1 MDQERQVCQALLE
14 ESSQSNR
21 GLALS
26 DKEGKVLWAN
36 PMMKRLLKRQKN
48 KLFSLIGENSLPNH
62 ILTIKGPQ
70 IHQVNKDLILLRSIY
85 PLQNGN
91 FFITLEDI
99 STRMKV
105 EKAKK
110 LFFANISHELRIPLT
125 VLNGYI
131 EILQNEKKRFK
142 HERVDL
148 KPYKRMQNQVRRLL
162 TLVEQML
169 LLARLEWGA
178 IREEETIVDMPD
190 IIYSIYDEIHMRKN
204 SEQKITLYL
213 DDELFVRGYEEALR
227 EAVTNLIYNA
237 IHHTPSGSKIVIRWH
252 RIAKKGGDLAYFSV
266 KDNGAGLGK
275 ENISRVLV
283 PFYTGKS
290 TENSSNKGEGTGLG
304 LAIVTSALQ
313 KHGSKLIVKSSK
325 NKGSMF
331 SFYLKAYDK
340 DGQQ

>member
-1 MDQERQVCQALLE
+1 MT
-14 ESSQSNR
+14 NI
-21 GLALS
+21 
-26 DKEGKVLWAN
+26 GK
-36 PMMKRLLKRQKN
+36 KQ
-48 KLFSLIGENSLPNH
+48 
-62 ILTIKGPQ
+62 
-70 IHQVNKDLILLRSIY
+70 
-85 PLQNGN
+85 
-91 FFITLEDI
+91 FFISLEDI
-99 STRMKV
+99 SERVKE

-131 EILQNEKKRFK
+131 EILQNERKRFK
-142 HERVDL
+142 HDRVDL
-148 KPYKRMQNQVRRLL
+148 KPYKRMQSQVQRLL

-178 IREEETIVDMPD
+178 LREEETIVDMPD
-190 IIYSIYDEIHMRKN
+190 IIYSIYDEIHVRKS

-237 IHHTPSGSKIVIRWH
+237 IHHTPSESKIVIRWN

-266 KDNGAGLGK
+266 KDNGGGLGK
-275 ENISRVLV
+275 ENISRVLT
-283 PFYTGKS
+283 PFYTGQR
-290 TENSSNKGEGTGLG
+290 TDNSSRKGGGTGLG

-340 DGQQ
+340 DDKQP